1 MAKLRKMLGKLDDPS
16 IIGLMDLIETQSK
29 TTLSAWAT
37 DYAEA
42 NFLGIYEKAYSGD
55 SRLRNTIAEVR
66 EVLNGNKK
74 LKDIK
79 PVLREA
85 AQIAKEAE
93 AHPAAQAAARAV
105 AVACAVIQTP
115 TNSLGFTFYGAAAVI
130 YDKAYLEEMPEVY
143 DAMAPEEFKK
153 MLESLQ
159 TSAVSD
165 EENPVKIKW
174 NC

>member
-1 MAKLRKMLGKLDDPS
+1 MAKLRKMLGSLEDPS
-16 IIGLMDLIETQSK
+16 IIGLMNLIETQSK
-29 TTLSAWAT
+29 ETLTNWAV

-42 NFLGIYEKAYSGD
+42 NFIEIYEKEYVGD
-55 SRLRNTIAEVR
+55 DRLRNVIAAVR
-66 EVLNGNKK
+66 EVLDGIKK

-79 PVLREA
+79 PLLREA
-85 AQIAKEAE
+85 AQIAKETE
-93 AHPAAQAAARAV
+93 HPAAQAAARAV

-130 YDKAYLEEMPEVY
+130 YDKVGLEEKPEVY

-153 MLESLQ
+153 ILESLQ
-159 TSAVSD
+159 KAAVTD
-165 EENPVKIKW
+165 EPNPVKIKW